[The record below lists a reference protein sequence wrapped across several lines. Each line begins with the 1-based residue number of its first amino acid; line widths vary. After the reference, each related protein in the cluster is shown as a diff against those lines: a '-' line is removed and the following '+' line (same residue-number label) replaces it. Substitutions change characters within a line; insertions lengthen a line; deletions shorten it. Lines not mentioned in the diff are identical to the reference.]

1 MAMMALMSAASFLT
15 GIFGIILLILI
26 LFVCIVWLIFPFIA
40 MKWLRE
46 IREEIEKG
54 NRYLANI
61 SDRNALTLQSSPR
74 PRVRIVPTA
83 KIVPIATGIPTTEVV
98 PPPSIVPLK
107 ISKGGRE
114 VGLKDTTSIKIML
127 KKGELSL
134 DDHYFDA
141 GSNAWVTLDCH
152 PEFSQ

>member
-1 MAMMALMSAASFLT
+1 MNSASYLT
-15 GIFGIILLILI
+15 GVFGIILPILI

-40 MKWLRE
+40 MKWLRG

-61 SDRNALTLQSSPR
+61 SGGNALTAQSSPR

-83 KIVPIATGIPTTEVV
+83 KIVPIATAVPTAEVL
-98 PPPSIVPLK
+98 PPPSVVPLK

-114 VGLKDTTSIKIML
+114 FGLKDTTSIKIML
-127 KKGELSL
+127 KKGELTL

-141 GSNAWVTLDCH
+141 ESNAWVTLDCH
-152 PEFSQ
+152 PEFS